1 MNVIIIDD
9 QTHVVNGLYQG
20 INWKR
25 LNIERVWT
33 ANSAEE
39 AKQVIQRE
47 HIHIM
52 LCDIE
57 MPGDDGL
64 SLFRWVK
71 NYDGEIECIFLTAHA
86 DFEFAK
92 EALRLGSFDYILQP
106 APYEEIEEAIRKV
119 SVRIRRKAEMS
130 KFSLYGRKFY
140 KDKEVFLESLL
151 KEWVAGNRTVS
162 EVIKRLENFQIYFD
176 DQTDVDYCV
185 LQVIHREKEYEKL
198 EEELFRYAVGNIL
211 SEIFEQFSIKVLI
224 CHLEQENYGVLFYG
238 KMLPQ
243 TQIVRVLEDFQDLCR
258 DFYGCSFAL
267 YLGKFTDINGISQ
280 QIETVNQ
287 MQKDNVAYRSG
298 IFVKSSNFNAKSPDR
313 NEKIRE
319 WSHKLA
325 GGKADSVKNE
335 IIGNLEKG
343 TWDAWTLKQFYLEF
357 MQSVFSACEELSIS
371 NHQIFEEQQKFEDSL
386 NAWKSIYAMKELVIQ
401 IADYFC
407 QQRQKEKD
415 HYNYIESVIQY
426 IHSNIEKDMRR
437 GEIAAAINLNEDYLS
452 RLFKKQKGISLK
464 EYIIQEKMKTAQTLL
479 RNTDFSVSMIGAK
492 VGFTNFSHFSQTYK
506 KVMGKTPVEEK
517 NHE

>member
-1 MNVIIIDD
+1 MNVLIIDD
-9 QTHVVNGLYQG
+9 QTHVVNGLYRG
-20 INWKR
+20 IRWKK
-25 LNIERVWT
+25 LNIESVWT

-39 AKQVIQRE
+39 AKQIIRKE
-47 HIHIM
+47 KIHIM

-57 MPGDDGL
+57 MPGGNGL

-71 NYDGEIECIFLTAHA
+71 NYDSEIECIFLTAHA

-92 EALRLGSFDYILQP
+92 EALQLGSFDYILQP
-106 APYEEIEEAIRKV
+106 APYEEVEEAIRKV
-119 SVRIRRKAEMS
+119 SVRIRTKAEMS
-130 KFSLYGRKFY
+130 KFSLYGRKLY
-140 KDKEVFLESLL
+140 RDKDVFLESLL
-151 KEWVAGNRTVS
+151 KEWLAGNRTVPD
-162 EVIKRLENFQIYFD
+162 VIKWLENFQIYLD
-176 DQTDVDYCV
+176 EQTAIVYCV
-185 LQVIHREKEYEKL
+185 LQVILWEKEYKKL

-211 SEIFEQFSIKVLI
+211 SEIFERFSLKVLI
-224 CHLEQENYGVLFYG
+224 CHLEEENYGILFYG
-238 KMLPQ
+238 RTVPQ
-243 TQIVRVLEDFQDLCR
+243 TRMVRALEEFQNLCR
-258 DFYGCSFAL
+258 DFYGCSLAV
-267 YLGKFTDINGISQ
+267 YLGKFTDMDGMSQ
-280 QIETVNQ
+280 QIEAVNR
-287 MQKDNVAYRSG
+287 MQEDNVAYRSG
-298 IFVKSSNFNAKSPDR
+298 IFVKNPNLNVKSPDG

-343 TWDAWTLKQFYLEF
+343 TWDAWALKQFYLEF

-371 NHQIFEEQQKFEDSL
+371 NHEIFEEQQKFEDSF

-401 IADYFC
+401 ITDFFC
-407 QQRQKEKD
+407 EQCQKEKN

-426 IHSNIEKDMRR
+426 IHSNIEKDIRR

-452 RLFKKQKGISLK
+452 RIFKKEKGISLK

-506 KVMGKTPVEEK
+506 KVMGKTPVEER